1 MHWTHTLDPFSLF
14 NNSLQVCGKLTRQV
28 HMVLLFLSF
37 RGVRHRA
44 QKPGDPAFTSAT
56 QYGCNW
62 LNKHEMQNFLAEEVL
77 QLGNQQ

>member
-1 MHWTHTLDPFSLF
+1 MHWTYALDPFSLF

-37 RGVRHRA
+37 RGMRDRA
-44 QKPGDPAFTSAT
+44 QEPGVPTFTSAT
-56 QYGCNW
+56 QYVCNQ

-77 QLGNQQ
+77 QLGSQQ